1 MFFVLLRSRFV
12 QAGGAHALRLRVGR
26 CKAALHPSPVR
37 VTRVTGGEVR
47 FARYDTRMLQPR
59 FPGVLPPLALLAVTL
74 ASGSALAAPPLQGHR
89 HAPLGCAVPGAD
101 GMRCFAQASVE
112 PDGSIKHFTT
122 PTGYGP
128 PDLQS
133 AYKLPTSGGN
143 GKTVAIIG
151 VNDYPNAE
159 ADLASYRTWYGQ
171 SACTSASGCFKRVA
185 QDGTTNYPPADGQGC
200 NGANGNAALDLQL
213 VSATCPDCKLLLVE
227 ATSPSEANFAT
238 AVQTAVTL
246 GAAAVTLSWGGP
258 ETSTDAQYA
267 SAFSQYANGVLITT
281 SSGSGGYQGGSWP
294 NSYDGVVSVGSTTL
308 IKDTSSARGWT
319 ETAWSGSG
327 SGCSAYEPRP
337 AWQPEATTMCSNRM
351 TADVA
356 AVGDDS
362 SVVAVYCSGWES
374 SVAAP
379 DAVIAGAFT
388 LLGVSPDPQA
398 IWDNPGAFFDVTLGS
413 TGTCPTSLWCN
424 AGVGYDG
431 PTGWG
436 SPNGALLRGDAGAT
450 SGSSSGSSSGGSDA
464 GSDASGS
471 SSGSSSGGASGSSSG
486 SGSGGDDAGSSADAG
501 KQPGSKVTAG
511 CGCAMPGSGAA
522 RSGLAILA
530 LAGVVTGLAR
540 ARRGARPGN
549 AQRT

>member
-1 MFFVLLRSRFV
+1 M
-12 QAGGAHALRLRVGR
+12 RLHGFSSV
-26 CKAALHPSPVR
+26 V
-37 VTRVTGGEVR
+37 
-47 FARYDTRMLQPR
+47 
-59 FPGVLPPLALLAVTL
+59 PPLAILAVTL
-74 ASGSALAAPPLQGHR
+74 ATGSSLAAPPPADHPL
-89 HAPLGCAVPGAD
+89 APLACAVPGPG
-101 GMRCFAQASVE
+101 GMRCFSKTLVE
-112 PDGSIKHFTT
+112 PDGTITHFNT
-122 PTGYGP
+122 PTGFGP

-133 AYKLPTSGGN
+133 AYELPSSGGN
-143 GKTVAIIG
+143 GRTVAI
-151 VNDYPNAE
+151 VTAFDYPNAE
-159 ADLASYRTWYGQ
+159 ADLAAYRAQY
-171 SACTSASGCFKRVA
+171 SLAACSSASGCFKRVA
-185 QDGTTNYPPADGQGC
+185 EDGSTNYPSTDGQGC
-200 NGANGNAALDLQL
+200 QGWNSIAALDLQL

-227 ATSPSEANFAT
+227 GTQASTPDFAA

-246 GAAAVTLSWGGP
+246 GAVAVTNSYGGL
-258 ETSTDAQYA
+258 ESATDSQYA
-267 SAFSQYANGVLITT
+267 SAYNQYGNGVLVVASAGDNGYGT
-281 SSGSGGYQGGSWP
+281 STP
-294 NSYDGVVSVGSTTL
+294 ATYDGVVAVGLTKLVQDASP
-308 IKDTSSARGWT
+308 RGWG
-319 ETAWSGSG
+319 EVASAQSGG
-327 SGCSAYEPRP
+327 GCSAYEPRP